1 MPHQKMNHNEP
12 KIPELGAIE
21 NDEQG
26 SEPGQINAKKANGGQ
41 LYDQHIMNEY
51 CKAQVGLASVPEGFK
66 SEDEND
72 SWQLQSIKS
81 NQSRKMSDKY
91 ELSFD
96 ESLHLAKANNLR
108 DHLSHNAPIV

>member
-1 MPHQKMNHNEP
+1 MNHNEP
-12 KIPELGAIE
+12 KILELGAIE

-26 SEPGQINAKKANGGQ
+26 CEPGQMNTEKANGGQ
-41 LYDQHIMNEY
+41 IYDQQILNDY
-51 CKAQVGLASVPEGFK
+51 CKEQVGLASVPEGFR

-91 ELSFD
+91 EFSFD
-96 ESLHLAKANNLR
+96 YSLHLAKPNNSR
-108 DHLSHNAPIV
+108 DSLSHNAPIV